1 MSETIIGR
9 TMDERVAHIEGTLE
23 QMNQHLGRQEDRM
36 DRIEAQIQE
45 LRADMRN
52 EIREVRSRIWWL
64 VGIMVGTWVTTIGML
79 VAILVKA

>member
-36 DRIEAQIQE
+36 DRI
-45 LRADMRN
+45 
-52 EIREVRSRIWWL
+52 
-64 VGIMVGTWVTTIGML
+64 
-79 VAILVKA
+79 